1 MIKYIYPICSS
12 AENGCLLLQQACEL
26 LFLEAAGVEEALLR
40 RVTVAG
46 AQAVAGR
53 WRQQQAELLQQS
65 LCKGVYERLFL
76 WINKQINKN
85 INKQQSLDT
94 FIGEHPAS
102 QLEPASQ
109 LAR

>member
-1 MIKYIYPICSS
+1 M
-12 AENGCLLLQQACEL
+12 CLPLQQACEL
-26 LFLEAAGVEEALLR
+26 LSLEAAVVEEALLR
-40 RVTVAG
+40 RVTVSG
-46 AQAVAGR
+46 TQAVAGR
-53 WRQQQAELLQQS
+53 WRQQQAELQQQS